1 MTTLCL
7 EDLDLQLED
16 LISEEIDD
24 VMNQPAPHNIQLELN
39 EG

>member
-7 EDLDLQLED
+7 EDLDLMLED

-24 VMNQPAPHNIQLELN
+24 VIIQSTVQSVQQEPN

>member
-7 EDLDLQLED
+7 EDLDLMLED

-24 VMNQPAPHNIQLELN
+24 VIIQSTVQSVQQEPN
-39 EG
+39 ES

>member
-7 EDLDLQLED
+7 EDLDLMLED

-24 VMNQPAPHNIQLELN
+24 VIIQPTVQSVQQEPN
-39 EG
+39 ES

>member
-24 VMNQPAPHNIQLELN
+24 VIIQSTVQSVQQEPN

>member
-7 EDLDLQLED
+7 EDLDLMLED

-24 VMNQPAPHNIQLELN
+24 VIIQPTVQSVQQEPN